1 MNPAEADVRSCSK
14 GVKRRS
20 HAFKKV
26 LWGGKVVKPALGDI
40 TSWVL
45 DSLNK
50 KLYKDE
56 RVDLSMLTMG
66 DGLTLAVRR

>member
-1 MNPAEADVRSCSK
+1 M
-14 GVKRRS
+14 
-20 HAFKKV
+20 
-26 LWGGKVVKPALGDI
+26 LWGGKVVKPALGDV

-50 KLYKDE
+50 KLHADE

>member
-1 MNPAEADVRSCSK
+1 MCRCLK
-14 GVKRRS
+14 GVKRPS
-20 HAFKKV
+20 LFPFKKV
-26 LWGGKVVKPALGDI
+26 LWGGKVVKPALGDV

-50 KLYKDE
+50 KIHADQ

>member
-1 MNPAEADVRSCSK
+1 MQRCSK

-20 HAFKKV
+20 HAPFKKV
-26 LWGGKVVKPALGDI
+26 LWGGKVVKPALGDV

-50 KLYKDE
+50 KLHKDE